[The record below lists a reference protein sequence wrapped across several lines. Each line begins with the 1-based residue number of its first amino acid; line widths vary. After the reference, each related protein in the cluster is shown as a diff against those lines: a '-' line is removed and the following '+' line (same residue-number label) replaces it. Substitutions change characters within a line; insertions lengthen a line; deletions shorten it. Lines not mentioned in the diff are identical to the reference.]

1 MVSSVCSSALD
12 RLRSSDVSM
21 VIVMN
26 SASLPLVVVVRAG
39 CAMWLPFASDGARA
53 VIGTGRARSNA
64 RAGQMLRV
72 PFARGNSQGRTHSET
87 SSNYLCTNDGWET
100 GGMTPSRARGRP
112 RSEEH
117 RDAVLKATM
126 ELMQEDDL
134 RRASVDRISARSGV
148 SKATIYKWW
157 PNRTAVAIDAFLHQ
171 IMVDAPVPD
180 TGSAAE
186 DFRLTLRGIMRFDSS
201 PLGVIYAQLVGESQF
216 YPTER
221 ERIRTHQVNVR
232 RTAVTKIW
240 DRGVARGELDPNID
254 PEVALDIIFGAAMYR
269 QAAGHGGLSPADADA
284 IVAAAMRGLA
294 S

>member
-1 MVSSVCSSALD
+1 MARQNVA
-12 RLRSSDVSM
+12 RR
-21 VIVMN
+21 
-26 SASLPLVVVVRAG
+26 
-39 CAMWLPFASDGARA
+39 FRA
-53 VIGTGRARSNA
+53 VATHQGELTAGRLVITFVS
-64 RAGQMLRV
+64 
-72 PFARGNSQGRTHSET
+72 TT
-87 SSNYLCTNDGWET
+87 SVESGA
-100 GGMTPSRARGRP
+100 MTPTRGRGRP

-117 RDAVLKATM
+117 RDAVLKAAM

-186 DFRLTLRGIMRFDSS
+186 DFRLTLRGIMRFYTS
-201 PLGVIYAQLVGESQF
+201 PLGAIYAQLVGESQF

-221 ERIRTHQVNVR
+221 ERIRTHQVNLR
-232 RTAVTKIW
+232 RAAVTKIW
-240 DRGVARGELDPNID
+240 HRGVARGELDSDVD
-254 PEVALDIIFGAAMYR
+254 PEVALDLIFGPAMYR
-269 QAAGHGGLSPADADA
+269 MAIGHAGLTPADADS
-284 IVAAAMRGLA
+284 IVATAMRALV

>member
-1 MVSSVCSSALD
+1 MARQNVA
-12 RLRSSDVSM
+12 RR
-21 VIVMN
+21 
-26 SASLPLVVVVRAG
+26 
-39 CAMWLPFASDGARA
+39 FRA
-53 VIGTGRARSNA
+53 VATHQGELTAGRLVITFVS
-64 RAGQMLRV
+64 
-72 PFARGNSQGRTHSET
+72 TT
-87 SSNYLCTNDGWET
+87 SVESGA
-100 GGMTPSRARGRP
+100 MTPTRGRGRP

-117 RDAVLKATM
+117 RDAVLKAAM

-186 DFRLTLRGIMRFDSS
+186 DFRLTLRGIMRFYTS
-201 PLGVIYAQLVGESQF
+201 PLGAIYAQLVGESQF

-221 ERIRTHQVNVR
+221 ERIRTHQVNLR
-232 RTAVTKIW
+232 RAAVTKIW
-240 DRGVARGELDPNID
+240 HRGVARGELDSDVD
-254 PEVALDIIFGAAMYR
+254 PEVALDLIFGPAMYR
-269 QAAGHGGLSPADADA
+269 MAIGHAGLTPADADA
-284 IVAAAMRGLA
+284 IVATAMRALA